1 MRFDPNKPYNDL
13 PLLPPKADIET
24 KNILKKT
31 ISANRALAE
40 LKGVAAIIPNQN
52 ILINTLALEEARDSS
67 AIENV
72 ITTRDKLYK
81 AIVSTSN
88 SIDPA
93 TKEVLNYRKALWTGF
108 NSVLEKG
115 FISTNM
121 IIDLQQE
128 FVKTNAGIRKLPG
141 TILQNDITKEVIY
154 TPPTGEADI
163 RILLKNF
170 EDYLNTQNV
179 ADPLIKMA
187 VLHYQFE
194 AIHPF
199 YDGNGRTGRII
210 NVLYLALNEL
220 LELPILYLSSFII
233 KNKAEYYR
241 LLREVTYNNK
251 WENWILYVLNAV
263 ENTAFDTSKKVRK
276 INELLDDTI
285 ADVKEKLPKIYKK
298 ELVELIFH
306 QVYCNINFLVENKIA
321 LRKTSSKYLKLLA
334 SIGVLREERIGKE
347 AIFINEKLFN
357 LFKDKK

>member
-1 MRFDPNKPYNDL
+1 MGFDTNKPYNEL

-24 KNILKKT
+24 KDILKKT

-40 LKGVAAIIPNQN
+40 LKGVADLIPNQN

-72 ITTRDKLYK
+72 VTTRDKLYK
-81 AIVSTSN
+81 AIVSTSKL
-88 SIDPA
+88 IDPA
-93 TKEVLNYRKALWTGF
+93 TKEVLNYRKALWKGL
-108 NSVLEKG
+108 NNVLKNG

-121 IIDLQQE
+121 IIDFQKE

-141 TILQNDITKEVIY
+141 TVLKNDITKEIIY
-154 TPPTGEADI
+154 TPPTGEVDI
-163 RILLKNF
+163 RNLLKNF

-179 ADPLIKMA
+179 TDPLIKMA

-210 NVLYLALNEL
+210 NILYLALNRL
-220 LELPILYLSSFII
+220 LDLPILYLSSYII
-233 KNKAEYYR
+233 KNKTEYYR
-241 LLREVTYNNK
+241 LLREVTYNKK
-251 WENWILYVLNAV
+251 WENWILYVLDAV
-263 ENTAFDTSKKVRK
+263 ENTALDTSKKVRQIK
-276 INELLDDTI
+276 DLLEDTI
-285 ADVKEKLPKIYKK
+285 VDVKEKLPKIYQK
-298 ELVELIFH
+298 ELVELIYH

-321 LRKTSSKYLKLLA
+321 LRKTASKYLKSLA
-334 SIGVLREERIGKE
+334 SIGILREEKVGKE
-347 AIFINEKLFN
+347 IIFINKKLFN